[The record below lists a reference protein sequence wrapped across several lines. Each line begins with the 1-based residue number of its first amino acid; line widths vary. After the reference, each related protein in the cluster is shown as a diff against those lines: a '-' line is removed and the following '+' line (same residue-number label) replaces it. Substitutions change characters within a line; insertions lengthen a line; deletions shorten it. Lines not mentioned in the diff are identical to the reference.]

1 MPRLGPATSTT
12 TRRNW
17 LSRLAALPNDSP
29 KKTLFVALV
38 LCIVCSV
45 AVASAAVFLRPLQ
58 ERNKALAMKTEILKV
73 AGLYERGQNV
83 DTLFKNVDA
92 RIVDLATGAYVEDM
106 SAADYDQRE
115 AARDSQRSIAIAPE
129 DDIARL
135 LTRAKYAPVYIV
147 RANNQIETIVLP
159 VHGYGLWST
168 MYAFVALNADGRT
181 IKGVSF
187 YEHGETPGLG
197 AEVENPKWRASWKG
211 KEALAEDGRVLFK
224 VKKGQVEPGT
234 PEADYAVDGLS
245 GATLTAQ
252 GVTNLM
258 RYWLGKQGFGPYLA
272 RLRAE
277 H

>member
-1 MPRLGPATSTT
+1 MPEHDSAPSSTT
-12 TRRNW
+12 PRNW
-17 LSRLAALPNDSP
+17 LLRLAALPNDSP
-29 KKTLFVALV
+29 RKTLFVAFV

-45 AVASAAVFLRPLQ
+45 AVASTAVLLRPMQ

-73 AGLYERGQNV
+73 AGLYESGQNIEALFKHV
-83 DTLFKNVDA
+83 DT
-92 RIVDLATGAYVEDM
+92 RIVDLATGEYVDGID
-106 SAADYDQRE
+106 AATYDQRE
-115 AARDSQRSIAIAPE
+115 AARDPKRSITLAPE

-147 RANNQIETIVLP
+147 RKDGQIETIVLP

-181 IKGVSF
+181 IKSVSF

-197 AEVENPKWRASWKG
+197 AEVENPKWEASWTG
-211 KEALAEDGRVLFK
+211 KEALAEDGTVLFK
-224 VKKGQVEPGT
+224 VKKGVVQPGT

-245 GATLTAQ
+245 GATLTSK

-258 RYWLGKQGFGPYLA
+258 QYWMGEQGFGPYLA